1 MKCLIWRQHRW
12 QLLWTGL
19 FLAVLCGLAAW
30 VGVRASQWITNYSA
44 WLRLLRAHGCP
55 LPDLRGT
62 FTVHASCHALLQR
75 YPNGFQVAF
84 GNAFNFAIPA
94 FEEGVPLALAVIGA
108 LIGAPLVAREIEQR
122 TQLVSWTQS
131 ASRRRWFVTKVVVI
145 AAALAAVGLIA
156 GIVTGRLEHPLT
168 QGGLTSS
175 RWVWF
180 YSSNLAL
187 AGEIVVA
194 FASGGR
200 PRGVAAADTARGGRR
215 MGRLPPT
222 AVRGGL
228 GRAEPHP
235 HAADEL
241 PVTHRRRSVA
251 AGGCNRATRSSITPP
266 VSTGR
271 CRPCSWSSCSR
282 SQPLSLRRAGTP
294 LALEPSERPRE

>member
-12 QLLWTGL
+12 QLLWAGL

-30 VGVRASQWITNYSA
+30 AGLRANQWLTNEAA
-44 WLRLLRAHGCP
+44 WLRLLRSHGCP
-55 LPDLRGT
+55 LPGRRGS
-62 FTVHASCHALLQR
+62 FTVHAGCQDLLRR

-108 LIGAPLVAREIEQR
+108 LIGAPVVAREIEQR

-156 GIVTGRLEHPLT
+156 GVVTGRLEHPLT

-187 AGEIVVA
+187 AGEIVLA
-194 FASGGR
+194 FALAVALGAWLR
-200 PRGVAAADTARGGRR
+200 RTLPAMVAAWVVF
-215 MGRLPPT
+215 LPLLFAAGL
-222 AVRGGL
+222 AVRNFTPTTRTTSPSHIASTGGGWGMQSGHGVL
-228 GRAEPHP
+228 YHP
-235 HAADEL
+235 AGQYWPLQIVFLVMLLAIAAATL
-241 PVTHRRRSVA
+241 A
-251 AGGCNRATRSSITPP
+251 AGWHATRT
-266 VSTGR
+266 
-271 CRPCSWSSCSR
+271 
-282 SQPLSLRRAGTP
+282 RAV
-294 LALEPSERPRE
+294 